1 MGRRYRKLDIIL
13 TMKRN
18 ESIDFMRG
26 LVMMIMVLDH
36 VREFFHITSLS
47 QFPTDLKTTTP
58 LLFFT
63 RWATHLCAPTFVFIA
78 GASAYLSMKA
88 NGGVGAREFLL
99 SRGLWLI
106 LLDFTLI
113 NFGMWFDI
121 GFHVLIFEVISA
133 IGFSFIIL
141 GLLCKLPHR
150 VIGIIGFT
158 ILVLY
163 NLAVFAPGAE
173 TSLYKEMLMPFF
185 APEVFQL
192 SNGRI
197 FFMGYPPVPWLGIV
211 LVGFGAG
218 SFFQLSKEKQKS
230 LFLKI
235 GLTAIA
241 WFIVLRIIN
250 IYGDPSTWAIQ
261 KSLLYTLLSFVN
273 VTKYPPSLL
282 FCLLFLGIMFLIL
295 SLVQGIKNKWT
306 DIVSVYGKVP
316 LFYFLVHWYIIHPFV
331 LVMVLLQGYKAS
343 DMVFGSN
350 FGRPKTGSG
359 LQLWAVYLIWMSLV
373 ILMYPLCKW
382 YETYKANHREK
393 KWLRY
398 I

>member
-1 MGRRYRKLDIIL
+1 MGGRYRKLEITL
-13 TMKRN
+13 NMKRN

-36 VREFFHITSLS
+36 VRDFFHVTSLS
-47 QFPTDLKTTTP
+47 QSPTDLQTTTAI
-58 LLFFT
+58 LFFT
-63 RWATHLCAPTFVFIA
+63 RWVTHLCAPTFVFLS
-78 GASAYLSMKA
+78 GVSAYLSIKA
-88 NGGVGAREFLL
+88 NGGVGTRSFLL

-106 LLDFTLI
+106 FLDFTLI

-121 GFHVLIFEVISA
+121 GFHFLIFEVISA

-141 GLLCKLPHR
+141 GLSCKLSHR
-150 VIGIIGFT
+150 AIGLIGIT
-158 ILVLY
+158 ILVLH
-163 NLAVFAPGAE
+163 NLSAFAPGAE
-173 TSLYKEMLMPFF
+173 TSFYKKALMPFF
-185 APEVFQL
+185 SPQVFTL
-192 SNGRI
+192 GHGRL
-197 FFMGYPPVPWLGIV
+197 FFMGYPPVPWLGIM

-218 SFFQLSKEKQKS
+218 SFFQLPKERQMP

-235 GLTAIA
+235 GLISVAL
-241 WFIVLRIIN
+241 FIVLRTIN
-250 IYGDPSTWAIQ
+250 IYGDPSAWAIG
-261 KSLLYTLLSFVN
+261 KSPLFTLLSFIN

-295 SLVQGIKNKWT
+295 SLVQNIKNKWT
-306 DIVSVYGKVP
+306 DIVSVYGRVP

-331 LVMVLLQGYKAS
+331 LIMVLLEGYKTS
-343 DMVFGSN
+343 DMVFGPN

-359 LQLWAVYLIWMSLV
+359 LPLWGVYLIWISLV
-373 ILMYPLCKW
+373 IFMYPLCKW
-382 YETYKANHREK
+382 YGQYKANNRGK